1 MEVIGRMKLKLSEVR
16 RKLMEVIGRMKLK
29 LSEVRRKL
37 MEVIGRMKTEVIGS
51 YKEVIG
57 RM

>member
-16 RKLMEVIGRMKLK
+16 RKLMEVIG
-29 LSEVRRKL
+29 S
-37 MEVIGRMKTEVIGS
+37 MKTEVIGS